1 MKALVPLN
9 NVEHIDDYIEAG
21 AGEFYLGFYDEA
33 WHDQFGEYADINRLT
48 GFKKNANPYNLEE
61 VINIIEDTKKKGVMM
76 YVTFNASVY
85 SQAQLDYMVR
95 YMERL
100 KATSLDGVIVSC
112 PELVEM
118 ASKLGMNVVVSTI
131 SATYN
136 EDTVKFYRD
145 LGAKRI
151 ILPRDLSMDEIESIV
166 KAVPDVEYEVF
177 LMRNGCRYS
186 DGNCLGFH
194 RKRIILPRDLSMDE
208 IESIVKAVP
217 DVEYEV
223 FLMRNGCRY
232 SDGNCL
238 GFHRSEMSAIC
249 GCLGGA
255 HRTLQYEK
263 NDFKTRHEVELNDIL
278 YTKFFHSNACG
289 LCSVY
294 RFVKMGIAA
303 GKIVGRSD
311 EWQYICRDINL
322 IKQNVEIAKKCES
335 EEEYL
340 DKMILPEDEAMMCK
354 LGLSCYYPEVRF

>member
-95 YMERL
+95 YIERL

-131 SATYN
+131 SAAYN

-145 LGAKRI
+145 LGA
-151 ILPRDLSMDEIESIV
+151 
-166 KAVPDVEYEVF
+166 
-177 LMRNGCRYS
+177 
-186 DGNCLGFH
+186 
-194 RKRIILPRDLSMDE
+194 KRIILPRDLSMDE

>member
-95 YMERL
+95 YMEML

-131 SATYN
+131 SAAYN

-145 LGAKRI
+145 LGA
-151 ILPRDLSMDEIESIV
+151 
-166 KAVPDVEYEVF
+166 
-177 LMRNGCRYS
+177 
-186 DGNCLGFH
+186 
-194 RKRIILPRDLSMDE
+194 KRIILPRDLSMDE

>member
-9 NVEHIDDYIEAG
+9 NVEHIDDYIESG
-21 AGEFYLGFYDEA
+21 AGECYLGFYDEA

-48 GFKKNANPYNLEE
+48 GFKKNANPYKLEE

-131 SATYN
+131 SAAYN

-145 LGAKRI
+145 LGA
-151 ILPRDLSMDEIESIV
+151 
-166 KAVPDVEYEVF
+166 
-177 LMRNGCRYS
+177 
-186 DGNCLGFH
+186 
-194 RKRIILPRDLSMDE
+194 KRIILPRDLSMDE

-294 RFVKMGIAA
+294 RFVKIGIAA

>member
-61 VINIIEDTKKKGVMM
+61 VISIIEDTKKKGVMM

-131 SATYN
+131 SAAYN

-145 LGAKRI
+145 LGA
-151 ILPRDLSMDEIESIV
+151 
-166 KAVPDVEYEVF
+166 
-177 LMRNGCRYS
+177 
-186 DGNCLGFH
+186 
-194 RKRIILPRDLSMDE
+194 KRIILPRDLSMDE

>member
-1 MKALVPLN
+1 MKTLVPLN

-131 SATYN
+131 SAAYN

-145 LGAKRI
+145 LGA
-151 ILPRDLSMDEIESIV
+151 
-166 KAVPDVEYEVF
+166 
-177 LMRNGCRYS
+177 
-186 DGNCLGFH
+186 
-194 RKRIILPRDLSMDE
+194 KRIILPRDLSMDE

>member
-131 SATYN
+131 SAAYN

-145 LGAKRI
+145 LGA
-151 ILPRDLSMDEIESIV
+151 
-166 KAVPDVEYEVF
+166 
-177 LMRNGCRYS
+177 
-186 DGNCLGFH
+186 
-194 RKRIILPRDLSMDE
+194 KRIILPRDLSMDE

-263 NDFKTRHEVELNDIL
+263 NDFKTRHEVELNDIV

>member
-9 NVEHIDDYIEAG
+9 NIEHINDYIEAG
-21 AGEFYLGFYDEA
+21 AEEFYLGFYDEN
-33 WHDQFGEYADINRLT
+33 WHQKFGEYADINRLT

-85 SQAQLDYMVR
+85 SQAQLDDIVT

-118 ASKLGMNVVVSTI
+118 ARKLGINVVVSTI
-131 SATYN
+131 SAIYN
-136 EDTVKFYRD
+136 EDSVKFYRD
-145 LGAKRI
+145 LGA
-151 ILPRDLSMDEIESIV
+151 
-166 KAVPDVEYEVF
+166 
-177 LMRNGCRYS
+177 
-186 DGNCLGFH
+186 
-194 RKRIILPRDLSMDE
+194 KRIILPRDLSMDE

-255 HRTLQYEK
+255 QRTLHYEK

-289 LCSVY
+289 LCSIY

-322 IKQNVEIAKKCES
+322 IKQNVEIAKMCKS
-335 EEEYL
+335 EKEYL
-340 DKMILPEDEAMMCK
+340 DKMILPEDEAIMCK

>member
-95 YMERL
+95 YMKRL

-118 ASKLGMNVVVSTI
+118 ASKQGMNVVVSTI
-131 SATYN
+131 SAAYN

-151 ILPRDLSMDEIESIV
+151 ILPRDLSM
-166 KAVPDVEYEVF
+166 Y
-177 LMRNGCRYS
+177 
-186 DGNCLGFH
+186 
-194 RKRIILPRDLSMDE
+194 E